1 MFKVLQ
7 AVILSIFVSGNLSA
21 ANTDQGS
28 KKEAP
33 MLVISCSLNPTS
45 NGVNLAKY
53 AVDHLKT
60 QGQDVELIDLRDY
73 KLPMAN
79 GHDQSAYDDPQVKVL
94 HDKILKAGAILI
106 VAPIYNNNVAAVA
119 KNLVELTTHAHKD
132 VLSGKAWRGKVVGF
146 MGTAGGRGAT
156 WSFFPFIN
164 GLMVDS
170 KIVFVPSFVLATGED
185 FNESGLVTD
194 EIKKKVDVLDMEM
207 IRFSSALEA
216 E

>member
-1 MFKVLQ
+1 MFKLFQ
-7 AVILSIFVSGNLSA
+7 MALLSLLIAGNISA
-21 ANTDQGS
+21 ASTDQGS
-28 KKEAP
+28 KKAAP
-33 MLVISCSLNPTS
+33 MLVISCSLNTTS
-45 NGVNLAKY
+45 NGANLAKY
-53 AVDHLKT
+53 AFEHLKS
-60 QGQDVELIDLRDY
+60 QGQDVELVDLRDY

-79 GHDQSAYDDPQVKVL
+79 GHGQSAYDDPQVKVL

-185 FNESGLVTD
+185 FNASGQVTD
-194 EIKKKVDVLDMEM
+194 EIKNKVDMLDMEM
-207 IRFSSALEA
+207 IRLSSALGA
-216 E
+216 K